1 MSRFTEELRVI
12 PRTAWVIA
20 TLSYACLAAVLLVV
34 AVPHD
39 LKMSH
44 WPVVCQLLFGLGVP
58 ISLFLYVLL
67 IGYINGDARRRGMRY
82 VLWTFLAILIPNSI
96 GIILYF
102 VLRDP
107 CLTPCRVCGAPG
119 RINHAFCTKCGAPM
133 SAACQVC
140 KKAVEPG
147 WANCPYCGAKT
158 APENKA
164 S

>member
-1 MSRFTEELRVI
+1 MSFSEELRIV

-20 TLSYACLAAVLLVV
+20 ALAYGCLAAVLLTV
-34 AVPHD
+34 AIPHD
-39 LKMSH
+39 AKMSH
-44 WPVVCQLLFGLGVP
+44 WPVVCQLLFGLGIP
-58 ISLFLYVLL
+58 LSLFLYVLL

-107 CLTPCRVCGAPG
+107 SMVPCGACGAPG
-119 RINHAFCTKCGAPM
+119 RTNYAFCTKCGAQR
-133 SAACQVC
+133 STACSNC
-140 KKAVEPG
+140 KRAVEPG
-147 WANCPYCGAKT
+147 WANCPYCGTKT
-158 APENKA
+158 VAANKT

>member
-20 TLSYACLAAVLLVV
+20 ALAYACLAAVLLGV
-34 AVPHD
+34 AIPND
-39 LKMSH
+39 PKLSH
-44 WPVVCQLLFGLGVP
+44 WPTVCQLLFGLGIP

-102 VLRDP
+102 ILRDP
-107 CLTPCRVCGAPG
+107 CLVPCGTCGAPG
-119 RINHAFCTKCGAPM
+119 RTNYAFCTKCGAQLS
-133 SAACQVC
+133 SACPEC
-140 KKAVEPG
+140 KRAVEPG
-147 WANCPYCGAKT
+147 WANCPYCGAKPT
-158 APENKA
+158 PEKQA